1 MQTLVSN
8 RRLSSLSGM
17 VFAVLFF
24 VGVLLADQPLSG
36 RSGLELTSFYRDA
49 GNRIQVLMGG
59 YVLTL
64 ASIVLLLFLTHLR
77 EVMQSLENQRHF
89 LSQGAFNA
97 GIVFVSLV
105 LAGAAASVVI
115 PAGFYFD
122 QTRDTSLPSPD
133 VAHYLPALGYT
144 LIFLM
149 GMFFAALMI
158 AMTSLASFRCGLF
171 PSWFNWLS
179 IVCSVALLL
188 AAPFSIFSFAL
199 AIWFVGA
206 SLLLSGKSM
215 ERGEPELGRG
225 SGPSVPPMP
234 QPPL

>member
-1 MQTLVSN
+1 
-8 RRLSSLSGM
+8 
-17 VFAVLFF
+17 
-24 VGVLLADQPLSG
+24 
-36 RSGLELTSFYRDA
+36 
-49 GNRIQVLMGG
+49 
-59 YVLTL
+59 
-64 ASIVLLLFLTHLR
+64 
-77 EVMQSLENQRHF
+77 

-158 AMTSLASFRCGLF
+158 AMTSLAASRCGLF
-171 PSWFNWLS
+171 PSWFKWLS
-179 IVCSVALLL
+179 IVCSLALLL
-188 AAPFSIFSFAL
+188 AAPFSIFSFAM
-199 AIWFVGA
+199 AVWFVGA
-206 SLLLSGKSM
+206 SLFLMGDST
-215 ERGEPELGRG
+215 ERGEHKPRED
-225 SGPSVPPMP
+225 SSPSVPPTP
-234 QPPL
+234 EPTLLRTS